1 MSTNNLILRLLQSR
15 KNILNILENHQNYN
29 VDDYKD
35 FDMSEVDVMYKN
47 EQLDM
52 LLENKENTKKTYI
65 KYLLSTKAV
74 RTTQIDQII
83 EDLYQLE
90 NVLEKKD
97 TLIIIL
103 FEDPNENLVNHFK
116 HIYNSTGV
124 FIVIHTIRRLQFNIL
139 EHDLVP
145 EMVILDDEKIEVL
158 KDKYFLNSL
167 KELPDISR
175 FDPQALA
182 MSMRPGEVGQ
192 FTRKSPTSLTTY
204 YYRICV

>member
-15 KNILNILENHQNYN
+15 KNILNILEKHQNYN
-29 VDDYKD
+29 IDDYKD

-65 KYLLSTKAV
+65 KYLLSSKAV
-74 RTTQIDQII
+74 RTSQIDQIV
-83 EDLYQLE
+83 EDLYIIE
-90 NVLEKKD
+90 NLLKKSD

-124 FIVIHTIRRLQFNIL
+124 FIVVHTIRRLQFNIL
-139 EHDLVP
+139 EHSLVP
-145 EMVILDDEKIEVL
+145 EMIILDDEKVEEL
-158 KDKYFLNSL
+158 KQQYYLKTL
-167 KELPDISR
+167 KELPEISR

-182 MSMRPGEVGQ
+182 MSMRPGEVGR
-192 FTRKSPTSLTTY
+192 FTRNSPTSLNTY

>member
-182 MSMRPGEVGQ
+182 MSMRPGEVGK

>member
-15 KNILNILENHQNYN
+15 KNILNILEKHQNYN
-29 VDDYKD
+29 IDDYKD

-65 KYLLSTKAV
+65 KYLLSSKAV
-74 RTTQIDQII
+74 RTSQIDQIV
-83 EDLYQLE
+83 EDLYVIE
-90 NVLEKKD
+90 NVLKKND

-116 HIYNSTGV
+116 HVYNSTGV
-124 FIVIHTIRRLQFNIL
+124 FIVVHTIRRLQFNIL
-139 EHDLVP
+139 EHSLVP
-145 EMVILDDEKIEVL
+145 EMIILDDEKVEEL
-158 KDKYFLNSL
+158 KQQYYLKTL
-167 KELPDISR
+167 KELPEISR

-182 MSMRPGEVGQ
+182 MSMRPGEVGR
-192 FTRKSPTSLTTY
+192 FTRNSPTSLNTY